1 MKSDLYFLK
10 GKSEFDS
17 EDTLSLALEK
27 TFHLHLIF
35 LNNSTLSRSCGQEHS
50 CICSAWS
57 VRYQMRDDDCK
68 LVCIVM
74 MKRSSL
80 L

>member
-10 GKSEFDS
+10 GKSEFDR

-50 CICSAWS
+50 CIYSLWS
-57 VRYQMRDDDCK
+57 VRYQRDADCK
-68 LVCIVM
+68 LVCIMM